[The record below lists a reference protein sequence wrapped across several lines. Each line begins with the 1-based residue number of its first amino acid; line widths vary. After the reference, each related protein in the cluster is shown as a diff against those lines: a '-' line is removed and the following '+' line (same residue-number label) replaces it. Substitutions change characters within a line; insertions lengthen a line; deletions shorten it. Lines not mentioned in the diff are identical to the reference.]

1 MNKTNIF
8 QEPEEITDKL
18 SYFGIKKEELL
29 AVALEAASQR
39 NNATPLQPINAPG
52 TLSYIFGVE
61 ALRLAF
67 TQKDGW
73 KADRTGGIESVFNPE
88 LNIKILFQNVDI
100 ACGKNTPQA
109 ISDKGA
115 GVKKLLEMNT
125 TGYLFDYMQKE
136 DDSEANRNIWFFCVS
151 SNNEEVRAELS
162 LPHSIKN
169 KQFSYFNERI
179 FILSD
184 NDWTPTLH
192 NDQDDFDDTDDYD
205 ISVTR
210 K

>member
-1 MNKTNIF
+1 MHKTNIF
-8 QEPEEITDKL
+8 QEPEEITNKL
-18 SYFGIKKEELL
+18 SQFGISKEELL

-67 TQKDGW
+67 MQKDGW
-73 KADRTGGIESVFNPE
+73 ESNRDKGIESVFNRD

-100 ACGKNTPQA
+100 ACGKTTPKA
-109 ISDKGA
+109 ISEKGS
-115 GVKKLLEMNT
+115 GVKKLLETNPS
-125 TGYLFDYMQKE
+125 GYLFNYMQDE
-136 DDSEANRNIWFFCVS
+136 DDAEANRNTWFFCVS

-169 KQFSYFNERI
+169 KQFSYFKERI

-184 NDWTPTLH
+184 NDWTPTEHDDL
-192 NDQDDFDDTDDYD
+192 DDTEDFDIT
-205 ISVTR
+205 ITR